1 MNKTY
6 LGYTL
11 SVLSALAFAGMSL
24 FIKMG
29 YDVGMSAWSFT
40 LIQSTSA
47 LVMLGIMLAREGRSP
62 APRQKAPLPRL
73 LLFFLF
79 GAAAAISFNL
89 ALVYLSMSLST
100 ILLFTY
106 PAFVAIGAW
115 ALLGQ
120 RPSRAH
126 TIALGLTLV
135 GAVLTTNLTDL
146 TTGAITAVG
155 VGLAVLSAI
164 CHGTYMVFGES
175 LAGSLSAI
183 QATTYTRIAI
193 LSGSILL
200 NPSVFREVPFVP
212 LEGWIIC
219 IVASILCG
227 VAPFLFLNRGI
238 ALIGANRAAIASV
251 AELPFALGL
260 GMVFQGDLIGPLQWV
275 GAALILTAVVVS
287 QRESDPK
294 GEIADGSGTGAA
306 GSL

>member
-29 YDVGMSAWSFT
+29 YDIGMSAWSFT
-40 LIQSTSA
+40 LIQSTCA
-47 LVMLGIMLAREGRSP
+47 LVMLSVMLAREARSP
-62 APRQKAPLPRL
+62 EPRPRVPRTRL
-73 LLFFLF
+73 LLFFFF
-79 GAAAAISFNL
+79 GAAAAITFNL

-106 PAFVAIGAW
+106 PAFVAVGAW

-120 RPSRAH
+120 RPTRAH
-126 TIALGLTLV
+126 TVALGLTLA
-135 GAVLTTNLTDL
+135 GAILTTNLADL
-146 TTGAITAVG
+146 TSGAVTAVG
-155 VGLAVLSAI
+155 VGLAVLSAV
-164 CHGTYMVFGES
+164 CHGTYMVFGEK

-183 QATTYTRIAI
+183 RATTYTRIAI
-193 LSGSILL
+193 LSGSIAL
-200 NPSVFREVPFVP
+200 NPLVFREIPSVP

-219 IVASILCG
+219 VVASVFCG

-260 GMVFQGDLIGPLQWV
+260 GMLFQGDLIGPLQWV
-275 GAALILTAVVVS
+275 GAALILAAVVVS
-287 QRESDPK
+287 QHGSDAK
-294 GEIADGSGTGAA
+294 GEIADGSGTSAA
-306 GSL
+306 